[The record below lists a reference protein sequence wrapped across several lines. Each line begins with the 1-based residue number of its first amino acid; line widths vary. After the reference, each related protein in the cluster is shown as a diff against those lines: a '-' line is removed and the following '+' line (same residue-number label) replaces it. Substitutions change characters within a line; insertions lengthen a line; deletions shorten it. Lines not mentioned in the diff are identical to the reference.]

1 MGIEGMTC
9 HSCVSL
15 IESALRE
22 TQGVASASVSLQK
35 KEGVIEY
42 DPAVLAEADIKN
54 VIDDVGF
61 IVTQIKGKF
70 VSSCTI
76 L

>member
-1 MGIEGMTC
+1 M
-9 HSCVSL
+9 
-15 IESALRE
+15 
-22 TQGVASASVSLQK
+22 ASASVSLQM

-42 DPAVLAEADIKN
+42 DSAVLARADIKN

-70 VSSCTI
+70 VSHCSSLCD
-76 L
+76 